1 MGGSHWQ
8 DNRDGTFTLLDRG
21 SMVPSDGFSYLELY
35 LMGFLPADRVP
46 DFFLLRDVQPA
57 GRDSAGRPRVTAERL
72 DITIR
77 DVIAH
82 NGPRVPAFEDAQ
94 KQFRTAMVAVVLN
107 GRTPSP
113 ELLARTEAIGR
124 AWADYWSRVTGG
136 AATMSVR
143 PVR

>member
-1 MGGSHWQ
+1 
-8 DNRDGTFTLLDRG
+8 
-21 SMVPSDGFSYLELY
+21 
-35 LMGFLPADRVP
+35 
-46 DFFLLRDVQPA
+46 VQPA

-94 KQFRTAMVAVVLN
+94 KEFRTAMVAVVLN